1 MICGMKEHH
10 GQLNQR
16 FEDRMQSFDVI
27 RCHSMSFDDSV
38 ILHVEMPGAR
48 RRLCYS
54 MLLLSLNILLK
65 EHHGLLNQRLEDRM
79 Q

>member
-1 MICGMKEHH
+1 
-10 GQLNQR
+10 
-16 FEDRMQSFDVI
+16 MQSFDVI
-27 RCHSMSFDDSV
+27 RCHSMSCDDSV